1 MKSEPGNIATRIHSF
16 DVFFSYNSR
25 DHLLVAEMASKISRE
40 GFEPFL
46 DRWYLVPGQRWR
58 PNLEELLSSCK
69 AVAVFIGP
77 SGMGSWQQ
85 REVDVALDRQS
96 KASQFPVIP
105 ILLPGCE
112 PPLGF
117 LRQITWIDLRNGSL
131 DEALPALIGAI
142 QGVPVGSGLQ
152 RQTEVTRATICPYR
166 GLLYFRE
173 EDAPFFFGREAAVQ
187 KLAEA
192 IKKQT
197 FLTVVGAS
205 GSGKSSLVR
214 AGLIPSLRRD
224 RETEWEVA
232 VFVPGD
238 QPLNALTAAL
248 IPLLEPTITE
258 TDRLVEMGKLAGH
271 LAVGSV
277 RLRDV
282 VKRILEKQPGTDRL
296 LVVIDQ
302 WEEIYTLTQDAVIRR
317 RFIDELLDATEKEM
331 VSVLFTLRGDFVD
344 KALGYRPLSDRL
356 QGAQI
361 NLGPMNATE
370 LAQTI
375 SQPAVQMGLNF
386 ETGLSARILADVGE
400 EPGTL
405 PLLEFVLRRVWD
417 ERSDGQLLHA
427 AYEKM
432 GGLQGAIADRAEH
445 VFNSFTPEEQ
455 KSATHL
461 MLQLVHPGDGAVDTR
476 RRERISNISPNS
488 LRVLT
493 KLVEERLL
501 VTNKSYQSGDET
513 VELAHEVLIRHWSRL
528 KTCLDRNREFL
539 LWCEH
544 LRVMQASWLRSKKDK
559 SCLLQALLL
568 DEAFQ
573 WLADHSE
580 ELGNDDL
587 DYIFRSSNRHAEEQ
601 FDRVMEN
608 GTRAAGRRA
617 TRNKLL
623 RVPTPLLRRERRRW
637 PLLKLRFKVKLR
649 RAVLAMQ
656 LHNARTA
663 RHAGA
668 WLNRRN
674 YAAAVRFGP
683 ALNGAVIRFNP
694 ALKAFTLCL
703 LIAGAGFGYVWQ
715 KSQIRDL
722 ELIIKG
728 RELRLNELSQ
738 QNASNFFL
746 LQRMRASSNQ
756 LDTNTIRSLKE
767 R

>member
-302 WEEIYTLTQDAVIRR
+302 W
-317 RFIDELLDATEKEM
+317 
-331 VSVLFTLRGDFVD
+331 
-344 KALGYRPLSDRL
+344 
-356 QGAQI
+356 
-361 NLGPMNATE
+361 
-370 LAQTI
+370 
-375 SQPAVQMGLNF
+375 
-386 ETGLSARILADVGE
+386 
-400 EPGTL
+400 
-405 PLLEFVLRRVWD
+405 
-417 ERSDGQLLHA
+417 
-427 AYEKM
+427 
-432 GGLQGAIADRAEH
+432 
-445 VFNSFTPEEQ
+445 
-455 KSATHL
+455 
-461 MLQLVHPGDGAVDTR
+461 
-476 RRERISNISPNS
+476 
-488 LRVLT
+488 
-493 KLVEERLL
+493 
-501 VTNKSYQSGDET
+501 
-513 VELAHEVLIRHWSRL
+513 
-528 KTCLDRNREFL
+528 
-539 LWCEH
+539 
-544 LRVMQASWLRSKKDK
+544 
-559 SCLLQALLL
+559 
-568 DEAFQ
+568 
-573 WLADHSE
+573 
-580 ELGNDDL
+580 
-587 DYIFRSSNRHAEEQ
+587 
-601 FDRVMEN
+601 
-608 GTRAAGRRA
+608 
-617 TRNKLL
+617 
-623 RVPTPLLRRERRRW
+623 
-637 PLLKLRFKVKLR
+637 
-649 RAVLAMQ
+649 
-656 LHNARTA
+656 
-663 RHAGA
+663 
-668 WLNRRN
+668 
-674 YAAAVRFGP
+674 
-683 ALNGAVIRFNP
+683 
-694 ALKAFTLCL
+694 
-703 LIAGAGFGYVWQ
+703 
-715 KSQIRDL
+715 
-722 ELIIKG
+722 
-728 RELRLNELSQ
+728 
-738 QNASNFFL
+738 
-746 LQRMRASSNQ
+746 
-756 LDTNTIRSLKE
+756 
-767 R
+767 